1 MGGHMALDEEGVLL
15 RIQTAGHI
23 LGQLLQ
29 GPPAQQSRI
38 VACGEGMEI
47 RHEIVAVILLG
58 PFGPVL
64 DGAQVGAQGQIAGG
78 LDAREHDFFGRSG
91 IFHKN
96 TSFSDRLS
104 SKWYCTKRSSS

>member
-1 MGGHMALDEEGVLL
+1 MGGHMALNEEGVLL
-15 RIQTAGHI
+15 RVQTAGHI

-29 GPPAQQSRI
+29 GPAPQQGRV
-38 VACGEGMEI
+38 VAGGESMEI
-47 RHEIVAVILLG
+47 RHEIVAVVLLG
-58 PFGPVL
+58 PFGPIL

-104 SKWYCTKRSSS
+104 SKWYFTKRTSS